1 MASAKDLSPSKKNI
15 LNIGHTGSGK
25 TTLFT
30 TIPGKKFIYMF
41 DPSGLNSIAGL
52 DIDYEYFAPDSNIG
66 LRRGM
71 KGQKDPKASKPK
83 EPMAYANFE
92 DHLED
97 MIANDFYDYD
107 VVGFD
112 SLTKLQDIIMDR
124 QLWINS
130 RYGQIP
136 ELGDY
141 RIIGITLVTIFSEV
155 LTKRPIIYVTGHVDT
170 TKDEVQGRVI
180 DQFDVVKNLRRQLPR
195 DLTDLWVSYAEQ
207 GSESKGKFMLQT
219 APDKRNPNAK
229 NSMNLNFIEN
239 VTLNLKKPLEEQGIG
254 EFLKRVRR

>member
-1 MASAKDLSPSKKNI
+1 MPNAKNLNPLKKNI
-15 LNIGHTGSGK
+15 LNIGPTGSGK

-41 DPSGLNSIAGL
+41 DPSGLGSIQGQ
-52 DIDYEYFAPDSNIG
+52 DIDYEYFSPDSNIG

-71 KGQKDPKASKPK
+71 KGQKDPKATKPK
-83 EPMAYANFE
+83 EPLAYANFE

-97 MIANDFYDYD
+97 MIANGFYDYD

-112 SLTKLQDIIMDR
+112 SLTKLQDIMMDR

-141 RIIGITLVTIFSEV
+141 RVIGITMVTIFTEV
-155 LTKRPIIYVTGHVDT
+155 VTHRPVVYITGHTDT
-170 TKDEVQGRVI
+170 TKDEISGRVI
-180 DQFDVVKNLRRQLPR
+180 DQFDIVKNLRRQLPR
-195 DLTDLWVSYAEQ
+195 DLTDMWVSSAEQ
-207 GSESKGKFMLQT
+207 RETGSKYMIQT
-219 APDKRNPNAK
+219 APDKRNPNVK
-229 NSMNLNFIEN
+229 NSFRLKFTED
-239 VTLNLKKPLEEQGIG
+239 VTIDFKKPRDSQGIG
-254 EFLKRVRR
+254 EFFKRINK